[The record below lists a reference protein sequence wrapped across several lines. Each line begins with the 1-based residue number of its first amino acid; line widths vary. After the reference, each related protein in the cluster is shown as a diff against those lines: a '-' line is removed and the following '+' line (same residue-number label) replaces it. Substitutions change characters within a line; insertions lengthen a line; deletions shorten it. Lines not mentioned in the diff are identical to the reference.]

1 MRRLR
6 WRRLARG
13 SLAHPVAL
21 LANSSSRFC
30 RRSAA
35 AGADRFGAL
44 ADEEHAAPSAAERY
58 RSKAEKYY
66 AKYGLR

>member
-1 MRRLR
+1 L
-6 WRRLARG
+6 LTLSPPASFSP
-13 SLAHPVAL
+13 SLCL
-21 LANSSSRFC
+21 SR